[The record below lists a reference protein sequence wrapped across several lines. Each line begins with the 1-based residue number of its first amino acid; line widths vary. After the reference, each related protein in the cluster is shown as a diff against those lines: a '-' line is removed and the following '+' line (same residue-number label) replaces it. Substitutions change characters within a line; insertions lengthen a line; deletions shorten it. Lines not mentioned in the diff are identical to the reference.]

1 MASDNRPSRG
11 GGNVDDDPERQ
22 QGTRASMKRP
32 AVSRGGGNAEED
44 DPERNAGTRQNM
56 KRSSASTSLPVQRGG
71 GDGDADPERNQS
83 TQARAK
89 MPQRG
94 SRGGSAEGDPERNQ
108 GTQAR
113 AKQPRRR
120 SSGAGEDQDWEAP
133 PGRDSREQR
142 AGGERYST
150 GSAYN
155 NMQEDNDYQTGNEYK
170 PLSEEDLEGDG
181 LSALDADLGPGRT
194 TALPQSNEPED
205 GDGDGDDDEEDES
218 NQTNAGRPL
227 KLEIVAGPDAG
238 KKKKFKGVRMKVGR
252 TAGVD
257 LLLKDQSVSRIHFE
271 MVVGDKGVL
280 LRDLGSG
287 NGTKVN
293 GEKVLE
299 KLLEHGDEIH
309 IGKTKIKFV
318 DELAAFQKAQEDAEK
333 KKEEK
338 AAEAKAA
345 EEKKEGEEKKEAEG
359 GEEKKE
365 GEGGEAEA
373 KEGEEKAEGEGAAAE
388 EGDEKSGTK
397 ERPKVA
403 RRRQAEA
410 PQGLVAKFKA
420 LPKQKQ
426 LIFGGG
432 AGVGVFLLLLIMI
445 SALSKPPPPK
455 EDPRKAQ
462 AQAKMQT
469 ARDAVRAGKYDE
481 AVAAVEE
488 AEKLFPGI
496 DSTHLG
502 SQARDEMAVMRGI
515 DAVRTLI
522 GQERFDDA
530 RTELARIPKGSNKAE
545 EQKKTVEEE
554 LKLAEAKYKRGKVEE
569 LLATGDVESAKQLFA
584 ELPDADQRELA
595 PRIAEAEEAIEKQK
609 KDQEAAERRG
619 QIAGANAAH
628 AHHEEEIQLAFAVVT
643 RKFRGQEWERAAS
656 ECDRVV
662 DAHPG
667 DAEIRTRAKQ
677 LQSLIPSFGRY
688 YEEGKKKYQQG
699 QLALAARP
707 LSKAL
712 SALEQTGLPGGN
724 LRDELSDMLQ
734 ESSIVAA
741 KDALLRDDIASAAV
755 ALRSA
760 LKLDPSNTRA
770 KDLLH
775 QVEGKAEDLYQEAY
789 MLKDRDPREAV
800 RKFKAVVEATPP
812 GSTVR
817 EKAQNQINNMP
828 Q

>member
-11 GGNVDDDPERQ
+11 GGNVDDDPERK

-44 DPERNAGTRQNM
+44 DPERDAGTRQNL

-71 GDGDADPERNQS
+71 GDAEADPERQQS

-89 MPQRG
+89 MPARG
-94 SRGGSAEGDPERNQ
+94 GRGGSEEGDPERDQ

-120 SSGAGEDQDWEAP
+120 SSGGQDWEAP

-205 GDGDGDDDEEDES
+205 GDSDDDDENEDES

-338 AAEAKAA
+338 AAEEAKAS
-345 EEKKEGEEKKEAEG
+345 EEKKEGEGEEKKEGEG

-365 GEGGEAEA
+365 GEGEAAEGEAKADGE
-373 KEGEEKAEGEGAAAE
+373 EGGEEKS
-388 EGDEKSGTK
+388 KTGTS

-502 SQARDEMAVMRGI
+502 AQARDEMAVMRGI
-515 DAVRTLI
+515 DSVRTLI
-522 GQERFDDA
+522 SQERFDDA

-554 LKLAEAKYKRGKVEE
+554 LKLAEAKYKRSKVEE

-609 KDQEAAERRG
+609 KDQEAAERRAG
-619 QIAGANAAH
+619 MAGANAAH
-628 AHHEEEIQLAFAVVT
+628 ARHEEEMQLAFAVVT
-643 RKFRGQEWERAAS
+643 RKFRGQEWDRAAS

-688 YEEGKKKYQQG
+688 YEEGRKKYQQG